1 MPLGQELPISATQFR
16 GNENEDDCSPINL
29 SLIDIFR
36 EKKKKK
42 KKKEKRKCNVKMKDG
57 LLRRDEYVSKATELV
72 RAEFT
77 QLGELDAIS
86 RSNRSR
92 YLDGRD

>member
-16 GNENEDDCSPINL
+16 GNENEDECSPINL

-42 KKKEKRKCNVKMKDG
+42 KRKKKEN
-57 LLRRDEYVSKATELV
+57 AT
-72 RAEFT
+72 
-77 QLGELDAIS
+77 
-86 RSNRSR
+86 
-92 YLDGRD
+92 